1 MINTAVLISVM
12 VFAGVMLLIIG
23 AYYRLKFRE
32 DKHRLT
38 DKIQGKG
45 NAASDDVVHG
55 RKDNSL
61 KGGFFKKHFLDITN
75 SVGNIAKPKDKE
87 ELSGIQK
94 KLASAG
100 YRKRNSPVIF
110 YGAKLILTAFIPVS
124 FSLLKIIFIKAIPS
138 FHFMAI
144 SISLALIGFYL
155 PNAWL
160 NLMITKRKEKILKG
174 FPDALD
180 MMIVC
185 VEAGMGMDAAI
196 SRTGKEMQL
205 SNGEVAEEFN
215 LLSLELRAGKARKD
229 ALRNLAKRIDLEEV
243 NSLVSLLI
251 QTDRFG
257 TSIAQ
262 ALRTHSDA
270 MRVKRYQK
278 AEELAAKLPVKLVF
292 PLLLFIFPTLFV
304 VLVGPAAIRIYKA
317 LFPVL
322 PN

>member
-1 MINTAVLISVM
+1 MIDTAVLISVM
-12 VFAGVMLLIIG
+12 VFAGAMLLILG
-23 AYYRLKFRE
+23 AYYHVKFRE
-32 DKHRLT
+32 GKQRLT
-38 DKIQGKG
+38 DKIQGRG
-45 NAASDDVVHG
+45 VAASGDVASD
-55 RKDNSL
+55 RNDNSL
-61 KGGFFKKHFLDITN
+61 KKGGVKKNFLDITN
-75 SVGNIAKPKDKE
+75 FVGNIAKPKDKE

-110 YGAKLILTAFIPVS
+110 YGAKLILAALIPVS

-138 FHFMAI
+138 IHFMAI
-144 SISLALIGFYL
+144 SISLALIGFYI

-160 NLMITKRKEKILKG
+160 SLMITKRKEKILEG

-205 SNGEVAEEFN
+205 SNKEVSEEFN

-262 ALRTHSDA
+262 ALRTHADA